1 MKASSSGSRTRPRQ
15 AVPVRQLLVIG
26 TQRLATELC

>member
-26 TQRLATELC
+26 TQRL